1 MRGKFVA
8 GAVIG
13 AAVGMMVVPELDR
26 SKKRMIRKTSR
37 YLRNTAGNMYGGVM
51 NWMRDRKSVV

>member
-26 SKKRMIRKTSR
+26 SKKRMIRKTSK

-51 NWMRDRKSVV
+51 NWMR